1 MSLQHPLRLVAVVAA
16 AVAITACNKPEDPVK
31 NQEKVAETIAEGQA
45 KVNETAAEAVQDHL
59 DRVVDAEGKPLSEGD
74 MKKDVNS
81 LHKIDV
87 ELADAN
93 YEVAKKRCDTS
104 TGDAKDQCLATAKAD
119 HEAAIAAADARKA
132 GAKAEI
138 EAVTPPQ

>member
-1 MSLQHPLRLVAVVAA
+1 MRRQNSLRLAALVAA
-16 AVAITACNKPEDPVK
+16 ALVATACSKPEDPAR
-31 NQEKVAETIAEGQA
+31 NQEKVAEKIAEGQA
-45 KVNETAAEAVQDHL
+45 KVDDTAAEAVRDHL

-74 MKKDVNS
+74 MKKDVDS
-81 LHKIDV
+81 LHKVDV

-104 TGDAKDQCLATAKAD
+104 TGDTKEQCLATAKAD
-119 HEAAIAAADARKA
+119 HEAAIAAAAARKA